1 METTGTQKNIAH
13 TRLGTLTIFAG
24 YASGCGKTYR
34 MLQTAQ
40 RAIQCGTDVVLA
52 CAEPELW
59 PETAAF
65 RQKFECLPVMQCGS
79 GGPISCEFDLDT
91 ALQRKPELLVLD
103 NLAHCNAGDARHKN
117 RYQDIQELLN
127 AGIHVYTTIDIV
139 SLESMQDATNEILGE
154 IQLARVPD
162 DVFDDA
168 EKVEFVDLEPQDLQW
183 RLEQK
188 TRGTACPELTQNQ
201 IGALREL
208 GMRRCADRVS
218 FRLRQKERS
227 PYHTQEHILVCL
239 SGAPSNAKIIRTAA
253 KMAGAFRGSFTALFV
268 ETKAFQ
274 YMSPQDKESL
284 RRNLHLAEH
293 LGATVETVYGDDIP
307 VLIAEFARASG
318 VSKIVMGRSEVS
330 QKVLLHKPTLTERL
344 IELAP
349 EVDIHIIPDNG
360 MEHSLAVARKKLI
373 RLTPVPLRDFLKSF
387 LLLLAATLVGLG
399 FYELGFSEANIIT
412 VYLLSV
418 MIISVVTQSS
428 FCSFLGSAASV
439 LIFNFFFTEPRYSL
453 HAYDS
458 EYPVTFLVMF
468 VAALITG
475 SLAAKLKSHA
485 QHSAQV
491 AWRAKLLFE
500 TNQNLQKA
508 ISKEQILTVTAEQI
522 VKLFRRNVV
531 VYTVQGGA
539 LTGPQLFVDKVV
551 STEQQC
557 PPYESEQERNVA
569 EWVWKNNRRAGYG
582 TGTFENACCVYFSV
596 RMGERVYAVLGIDAQ
611 KKAMDAFDNSILLSV
626 LGECGLALDSKRNA
640 EEKEAAAVLAKNEQ
654 LRANLLRSISHDLR
668 TPLTSIS
675 GNAGNLIANGAL
687 FDEETKKQIYTD
699 IYDDSIWL
707 INLVENLLSVS
718 RLNGGE
724 MHLRLSTELMEDVV
738 AEALRH
744 VNRKSSEYKITVSS
758 EQEYL
763 LAQIDVKLVI
773 QVLINI
779 IDNAI
784 KYTPVGSEIRI
795 HLKKQGQF
803 IVVSIADNGPGVP
816 DSAKPHVFEMFYSA
830 ANKIADSR
838 RSMGLG
844 LALCKSIID
853 AHGGEITVSD
863 AVPHGAVFTFTLP
876 AGEVKLHD

>member
-1 METTGTQKNIAH
+1 MEITEMQKSMAQ
-13 TRLGTLTIFAG
+13 RRSGTLTIFAG

-40 RAIQCGTDVVLA
+40 RALQRGTDVVLA
-52 CAEPELW
+52 CAEPEPW
-59 PETAAF
+59 PETAALLQQF
-65 RQKFECLPVMQCGS
+65 ACLPPLQCGE
-79 GGPISCEFDLDT
+79 GDQARPVFDLDA
-91 ALQRKPELLVLD
+91 ALKRKPELLVLD
-103 NLAHCNAGDARHKN
+103 NLAYRNPGDARHKD

-127 AGIHVYTTIDIV
+127 AGIHVYTAMDIT
-139 SLESMQDATNEILGE
+139 SLESLQDAAGEILGD
-154 IQLARVPD
+154 IRTVRVPD

-168 EKVEFVDLEPQDLQW
+168 ARVEFADLEPQDLQW
-183 RLEQK
+183 RLERK
-188 TRGTACPELTQNQ
+188 PREHDCPELTQNQ
-201 IGALREL
+201 MSALREL
-208 GMRRCADRVS
+208 AMCRCADRIAQGEKGKT
-218 FRLRQKERS
+218 RP
-227 PYHTQEHILVCL
+227 PYRTQEHILVCL

-253 KMAGAFRGSFTALFV
+253 RMAGAFRGSFTALFV
-268 ETKAFQ
+268 ETKAFP
-274 YMSPQDKESL
+274 YMSPQDKERL

-318 VSKIVMGRSEVS
+318 VSKIVVGHSEVS
-330 QKVLLHKPTLTERL
+330 PKMLLHKPTLTERL

-360 MEHSLAVARKKLI
+360 MDRSLAAARRKLI
-373 RLTPVPLRDFLKSF
+373 RLTPVPLRDFLKSI
-387 LLLLAATLVGLG
+387 LLLLAATLVGFG
-399 FYELGFSEANIIT
+399 FYELGFSEANIIN
-412 VYLLSV
+412 VYVLSV
-418 MIISVVTQSS
+418 LIISVVTQSS

-439 LIFNFFFTEPRYSL
+439 LIFNFFFTVPRYSL

-475 SLAAKLKSHA
+475 SLAARLKSHA

-500 TNQNLQKA
+500 TSQNLQKA
-508 ISKEQILTVTAEQI
+508 ISREQILTVTAEQV
-522 VKLFRRNVV
+522 VKLFRRDVV
-531 VYTVQGGA
+531 VYTVQDNA
-539 LTGPQLFVDKVV
+539 LTGPRLFVEKGVAAE
-551 STEQQC
+551 EQR
-557 PPYESEQERNVA
+557 PRYEAEQERQVA
-569 EWVWKNNRRAGYG
+569 EWVFKNNRRAGHG

-596 RMGERVYAVLGIDAQ
+596 RMGERVYAVLGIDARQ
-611 KKAMDAFDNSILLSV
+611 KALDTFDNSILLSV

-640 EEKEAAAVLAKNEQ
+640 EEKEAAAVWAKNEQ

-687 FDEETKKQIYTD
+687 FDEETKKRIYTD
-699 IYDDSIWL
+699 IYDDSMWL

-724 MHLRLSTELMEDVV
+724 MNLRLSTELMEDVV

-744 VNRKSSEYKITVSS
+744 VNRKSSEYTIRVHS

-784 KYTPVGSEIRI
+784 KYTPAGSEIRI
-795 HLKKQGQF
+795 DLKKQGRF

-816 DSAKPHVFEMFYSA
+816 DSAKPHIFEMFYSA
-830 ANKIADSR
+830 ANRIADSR

-863 AVPHGAVFTFTLP
+863 AVPHGTVFTFTLP

>member
-1 METTGTQKNIAH
+1 MEGTGIQKSISPV
-13 TRLGTLTIFAG
+13 RSGTLTIFAG
-24 YASGCGKTYR
+24 YSSGCGKTYK

-40 RAIQCGTDVVLA
+40 RASQCGTDVVLA
-52 CAEPELW
+52 SAEPEFW
-59 PETAAF
+59 PETAALF
-65 RQKFECLPVMQCGS
+65 QQFECLPPVQCS
-79 GGPISCEFDLDT
+79 DSEQVPSCFDLDA
-91 ALQRKPELLVLD
+91 ALRRKPELLVLD
-103 NLAHCNAGDARHKN
+103 NLAHRNSDHARHKN

-127 AGIHVYTTIDIV
+127 AGIHVYTAMDIF
-139 SLESMQDATNEILGE
+139 SLESLQDAAGEILGD
-154 IQLARVPD
+154 IRFARVPD
-162 DVFDDA
+162 DVFDGA
-168 EKVEFVDLEPQDLQW
+168 ARVEFVDLDPQDLQW
-183 RLEQK
+183 RLEGK
-188 TRGTACPELTQNQ
+188 PCGNTRPELTHNQ
-201 IGALREL
+201 LSALREL
-208 GMRRCADRVS
+208 AMRRCADRIS
-218 FRLRQKERS
+218 FGMKQKDHS
-227 PYHTQEHILVCL
+227 PYRTQEHILVCL
-239 SGAPSNAKIIRTAA
+239 SGSPSNAKIIRTAA
-253 KMAGAFRGSFTALFV
+253 RMAGAFRGSFTALFV

-274 YMSPQDKESL
+274 QMLPQDKESL

-318 VSKIVMGRSEVS
+318 VSKIVIGRSEVS
-330 QKVLLHKPTLTERL
+330 QKVLLRAPSLTERL

-360 MEHSLAVARKKLI
+360 MDHSLAVARRKLI
-373 RLTPVPLRDFLKSF
+373 HLAPVPLQDFLKSI
-387 LLLLAATLVGLG
+387 LLLLAATLVGFG

-418 MIISVVTQSS
+418 MLISVVTQSS

-439 LIFNFFFTEPRYSL
+439 LIFNFFFTVPRFSL

-475 SLAAKLKSHA
+475 SLAAKLKSQA
-485 QHSAQV
+485 RHSAQV

-500 TNQNLQKA
+500 ANQNLQKA
-508 ISKEQILTVTAEQI
+508 TSRDQILTVTAEQI

-531 VYTVQGGA
+531 VYTVENGT
-539 LTGPQLFVDKVV
+539 LTGPQFFPDRGIAPEELR
-551 STEQQC
+551 SQ
-557 PPYESEQERNVA
+557 YESAEERKVA
-569 EWVWKNNRRAGYG
+569 EWVLKNNCRAGYG

-596 RMGERVYAVLGIDAQ
+596 RMGEKVYAVVGIDAQ
-611 KKAMDAFDNSILLSV
+611 KNAMDTFDNSILLSV
-626 LGECGLALDSKRNA
+626 LGECGLALDNKRNT

-675 GNAGNLIANGAL
+675 GNANNLIANGEL
-687 FDEETKKQIYTD
+687 FDEETKKRIYTD
-699 IYDDSIWL
+699 IYEDAIWL

-724 MHLRLSTELMEDVV
+724 MNLHLSTELMEDVI

-744 VNRKSSEYKITVSS
+744 VNRKSSEYSIKVSS

-773 QVLINI
+773 QVIINI

-784 KYTPVGSEIRI
+784 KYTPVGSEIKI
-795 HLKKQGQF
+795 NFKKQGYF
-803 IVVSIADNGPGVP
+803 IVVSLADNGPGVP

-830 ANKIADSR
+830 ANKIADSH

-844 LALCKSIID
+844 LALCKSIIN

-863 AVPHGAVFTFTLP
+863 AIPHGAVFTFTLP

>member
-1 METTGTQKNIAH
+1 MEATGTQKSISPV
-13 TRLGTLTIFAG
+13 RSGTLTIFAG
-24 YASGCGKTYR
+24 YSSGCGKTYR

-40 RAIQCGTDVVLA
+40 RASKCGTDVVLA
-52 CAEPELW
+52 SAEPELW
-59 PETAAF
+59 PETASLIK
-65 RQKFECLPVMQCGS
+65 QFECLPSVQCGD
-79 GGPISCEFDLDT
+79 GKQALRCFDLDA
-91 ALQRKPELLVLD
+91 ALKRKPELLVLD
-103 NLAHCNAGDARHKN
+103 NLAHRNSEHSRHKN

-127 AGIHVYTTIDIV
+127 AGIHVYTTLDIS
-139 SLESMQDATNEILGE
+139 SLESLQDAAGEILGD
-154 IQLARVPD
+154 IRLDRVPD
-162 DVFDDA
+162 DVFDRA
-168 EKVEFVDLEPQDLQW
+168 ARVEFVDLDPQDLQW
-183 RLEQK
+183 RLEGK
-188 TRGTACPELTQNQ
+188 PCGKARPELTQNQ
-201 IGALREL
+201 MSALREL
-208 GMRRCADRVS
+208 GMRRCADRIA
-218 FRLRQKERS
+218 FEAKQKEHS

-239 SGAPSNAKIIRTAA
+239 SGSPSNAKIIRTAA
-253 KMAGAFRGSFTALFV
+253 RMAGAFRGSFTALFV

-274 YMSPQDKESL
+274 QMSPQDQESL

-318 VSKIVMGRSEVS
+318 VSKIVIGRSEVS
-330 QKVLLHKPTLTERL
+330 QKVLLHTPSLTERL

-360 MEHSLAVARKKLI
+360 MDHSLAVARRKLI
-373 RLTPVPLRDFLKSF
+373 CLAPVPLQDFLKSIS
-387 LLLLAATLVGLG
+387 LLLAATLVGFG

-418 MIISVVTQSS
+418 MLISVVTQSS

-439 LIFNFFFTEPRYSL
+439 LIFNFFFTVPRFSL

-475 SLAAKLKSHA
+475 SLAAKLKSQA
-485 QHSAQV
+485 RHSAQV

-508 ISKEQILTVTAEQI
+508 TSRDQILTVTAEQI

-531 VYTVQGGA
+531 VYTA
-539 LTGPQLFVDKVV
+539 ENDTLTGPQFFGERGIAAEELRP
-551 STEQQC
+551 Q
-557 PPYESEQERNVA
+557 YESGEERKVA
-569 EWVWKNNRRAGYG
+569 EWVLKNNCRAGYG

-596 RMGERVYAVLGIDAQ
+596 RMGEKVYAVVGIDAQ
-611 KKAMDAFDNSILLSV
+611 KNAMDTFDNSILLSV
-626 LGECGLALDSKRNA
+626 LGECGLALDNKRNT

-675 GNAGNLIANGAL
+675 GNANNLIANGEL
-687 FDEETKKQIYTD
+687 FDEETKKRIYTD
-699 IYDDSIWL
+699 IYEDAIWL

-724 MHLRLSTELMEDVV
+724 MNLHLSTELMEDVV

-744 VNRKSSEYKITVSS
+744 VNRKSSEYIIKVNS

-784 KYTPVGSEIRI
+784 KYTPVGSEIKI
-795 HLKKQGQF
+795 NFKKQGHF

-830 ANKIADSR
+830 ANKIADSH

-844 LALCKSIID
+844 LALCKSIIN